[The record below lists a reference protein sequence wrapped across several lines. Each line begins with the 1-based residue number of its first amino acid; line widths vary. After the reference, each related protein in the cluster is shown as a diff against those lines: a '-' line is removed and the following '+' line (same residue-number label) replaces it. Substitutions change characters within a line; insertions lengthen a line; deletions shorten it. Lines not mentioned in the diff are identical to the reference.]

1 MLGLGLGL
9 DTVKSRSVPSGGVQG
24 NRWDDPDTFFTS
36 VVTRGGVGITGSLYS
51 DADTFFTATVA
62 VDGGPQTITANLYSD
77 ADSFFAS
84 TVNSTY
90 PATGDFYQDPDTF
103 FTATVSIT
111 QAITGALF
119 LEGDTFFASTVA
131 NSGGS
136 IDEPDVI
143 FGADLLSWHDA
154 QDAGTL
160 TYDGSNFVSSWL
172 DKTANNNDLT
182 GSGSNKPVY
191 TATGGVIGNG
201 ALPSILFADTSD
213 TLVSGTN
220 AMAMGSTDEWSVFMV
235 CRNRNQSNYPFCISY
250 VGSSDGG
257 DVAGNNSFGI
267 FQDAGPSGGPDH
279 VFGYSNG
286 SFRGVLVDPGF
297 TGNYSNTDL

>member
-1 MLGLGLGL
+1 MSLGLGLGL

-24 NRWDDPDTFFTS
+24 NLYADADSFFTS
-36 VVTRGGVGITGSLYS
+36 VITRG
-51 DADTFFTATVA
+51 A
-62 VDGGPQTITANLYSD
+62 VDIAGGLYSD
-77 ADSFFAS
+77 ADSFFTSVTVADGGPQAIDGALYSDADAFYTS

-90 PATGDFYQDPDTF
+90 PSTGDFFDDTPDTF

-191 TATGGVIGNG
+191 TATGGVIADG
-201 ALPSILFADTSD
+201 ALPSVLFADTTD
-213 TLVSGTN
+213 TLVGGTN
-220 AMAMGSTDEWSVFMV
+220 AMAMGAVTQFSVFAV
-235 CRNRNQSNYPFCISY
+235 FRQNSAANYHMLCQY
-250 VGSSDGG
+250 VGSTDGG
-257 DVAGNNSFGI
+257 DVTNSNSFGAFI
-267 FQDAGPSGGPDH
+267 SDAGATADMYGYSSGG
-279 VFGYSNG
+279 
-286 SFRGVLVDPGF
+286 FRAK
-297 TGNYSNTDL
+297 